1 MLGEPRSGM
10 VQGQFRNVGVMAVPG
25 SLDVEQAFDIHFDLR
40 PGMGLYTTAYP
51 PPQLAERVVAEDAPA
66 EAEPDPGPVAEAVDP
81 AGGAEAVGDAETA
94 GGAETAAGG
103 AGTADVGGGEAVGG
117 RSRGRRRR
125 GRGSRR
131 GRGNRRGRGDRRTGV
146 GNRGG

>member
-51 PPQLAERVVAEDAPA
+51 PPQRAERVVAEDAPA

-81 AGGAEAVGDAETA
+81 AGGAEAVEAVETA
-94 GGAETAAGG
+94 GGAETA
-103 AGTADVGGGEAVGG
+103 GG
-117 RSRGRRRR
+117 RGDRRRR
-125 GRGSRR
+125 RSRR